1 MPESWYPF
9 FEWCE
14 GTALGV
20 AVRESIYAFPLIEAT
35 HLVAL
40 CVMGGA
46 LLVVDLRLLGMS
58 MKDQSIAKLAAG
70 VRPWLV
76 ASLAVMLGT
85 GVLLFLSE
93 AIKCFYN
100 TSFSV
105 KIITLPFAI
114 PCFGC
119 QSLHLSNCPSVINR
133 TVANHPTIPIMH
145 IFFVKLQTRDT
156 DRFRYTFYAMMIGIQ
171 PDIQEIVVDRSLFI
185 RVNL

>member
-14 GTALGV
+14 GTMLGT
-20 AVRESIYAFPLIEAT
+20 AVRDSIYAFPLIEAT
-35 HLVAL
+35 HLLAL

-46 LLVVDLRLLGMS
+46 LLVVDLRLLGLG
-58 MKDQSIAKLAAG
+58 MKGQGIAALASH

-76 ASLAVMLGT
+76 AALLVMLGT

-100 TSFSV
+100 TSFWV

-114 PCFGC
+114 TFTFLVRDRLLGG
-119 QSLHLSNCPSVINR
+119 
-133 TVANHPTIPIMH
+133 
-145 IFFVKLQTRDT
+145 LQTGLRSRLLGLT
-156 DRFRYTFYAMMIGIQ
+156 SIALWVVVAAAGRWIGY
-171 PDIQEIVVDRSLFI
+171 S
-185 RVNL
+185 

>member
-14 GTALGV
+14 STMLGV

-40 CVMGGA
+40 CLMGGA
-46 LLVVDLRLLGMS
+46 LLVVDLRLLGLG
-58 MKDQSIAKLAAG
+58 MKEQAISTLAES
-70 VRPWLV
+70 VRPWLI

-100 TSFSV
+100 TSFWV

-114 PCFGC
+114 GFTFLIRERMVDG
-119 QSLHLSNCPSVINR
+119 
-133 TVANHPTIPIMH
+133 
-145 IFFVKLQTRDT
+145 LQTGVKSRLLGFGSIALWFVVAAAG
-156 DRFRYTFYAMMIGIQ
+156 RWIGF
-171 PDIQEIVVDRSLFI
+171 S
-185 RVNL
+185 